1 MSSWRR
7 EQTGKEV
14 ASNLTAHSGLVN
26 DLQLSVDQGMII
38 TASKD
43 MHSKVRDWLHVVT
56 SIRLLSIS
64 PKLLDADTLDVVKT
78 YVTDRPVNSAC
89 IAPDRVTPNRSVAH
103 LSLSFSQDYV
113 IVGGGQEAMSVTTT
127 ATKAGKFEAR
137 FFHTVRKMSLSFRAV
152 LTNHC

>member
-43 MHSKVRDWLHVVT
+43 MHSKVRDCLHVVT
-56 SIRLLSIS
+56 SIRLLPIS

-89 IAPDRVTPNRSVAH
+89 IAPDRVTPNRPVVDH
-103 LSLSFSQDYV
+103 SLILTGLCDRRRWS
-113 IVGGGQEAMSVTTT
+113 GG
-127 ATKAGKFEAR
+127 
-137 FFHTVRKMSLSFRAV
+137 HVRHDNCDQSRKVRGTIFPHGSE
-152 LTNHC
+152 NEP